1 MSEAEKLSKTFDEK
15 IEKIRKEFD
24 RKLKSDGNGKELSD
38 QLEEKLELL
47 KEWVNEEIAKISEV
61 LQEKFDNL
69 ELPKEWVNEETA
81 KTSEVLQEKFDTQ
94 EKFSRTTDDASQR
107 VDLQLEGLTRK
118 KSQEQKTSDF
128 FISDL
133 WPPPLQA

>member
-1 MSEAEKLSKTFDEK
+1 MRRKIFFSLPYFSSLFLFLKMSEAEKLSKIFDEK

-24 RKLKSDGNGKELSD
+24 RKLKSDGNGKELLD

-69 ELPKEWVNEETA
+69 ELPKEWVNEEIA
-81 KTSEVLQEKFDTQ
+81 KISGVLQEKFDNSHAELIETQ
-94 EKFSRTTDDASQR
+94 ERFLRTTDDASR
-107 VDLQLEGLTRK
+107 
-118 KSQEQKTSDF
+118 
-128 FISDL
+128 
-133 WPPPLQA
+133 